1 VVLKRV
7 LVTGGAGF
15 IGSNFLRYM
24 VPRFPEVTFVNLDKL
39 TYAADLYN
47 LKEISKRQNYF
58 FIWGDI
64 SDKETLSKVMRDGV
78 DAIVNFAAESH
89 VDKSIAD
96 PNNFISTNIQG
107 CFNLLEWARKL
118 KIQKFLQVSTD
129 EVYGSLAGEG
139 SFRENSPLAPNN
151 PYSASKAAADCL
163 VRSYHK
169 TYGLNVNITRSS
181 KNYGPYQ
188 YSDKFI
194 PTVIYNA
201 MRDEPVPIYGDG
213 QQIRDWIY
221 VLDHCRALELV
232 LMNGKP
238 GAVYNIGAE
247 EEITNLELAGSIL
260 HLMGKSASL
269 INFISDRPGH
279 DRRYSVNA
287 VKIKAELNWQPEN
300 VLEVAL
306 QKTVE
311 WYLQKFASF
320 EKEE

>member
-1 VVLKRV
+1 MVLKKV

-15 IGSNFLRYM
+15 IGSNFLRHM
-24 VPRFPEVTFVNLDKL
+24 VLRYPEVTFVNLDKL
-39 TYAADLYN
+39 TYAADLSN

-64 SDKETLSKVMRDGV
+64 SDKETVNRVMRDGV

-96 PNNFISTNIQG
+96 PNNFIHTNIQG

-118 KIQKFLQVSTD
+118 KIKKFLQVSTD
-129 EVYGSLAGEG
+129 EVYGALGVEG
-139 SFRENSPLAPNN
+139 YFTENSPLSPNN

-163 VRSYHK
+163 VRAYHK

-181 KNYGPYQ
+181 NNYGPHQ
-188 YSDKFI
+188 YSEKFI
-194 PTVIYNA
+194 PNVIYSA

-232 LMNGKP
+232 LLKGKP

-269 INFISDRPGH
+269 INFISDRLGH
-279 DRRYSVNA
+279 DRRYAVNA
-287 VKIKAELNWQPEN
+287 DKIKAELSWQPEN

-311 WYLQKFASF
+311 WYLKKAQSL

>member
-1 VVLKRV
+1 MVLKKV

-24 VPRFPEVTFVNLDKL
+24 VPRFPGVTFVNLDKL
-39 TYAADLYN
+39 TYAADLSN

-64 SDKETLSKVMRDGV
+64 SDKETVGRVITDGV

-89 VDKSIAD
+89 VDKSITD
-96 PNNFISTNIQG
+96 PYNFINTNIQG
-107 CFNLLEWARKL
+107 CFNLLEWARKF
-118 KIQKFLQVSTD
+118 KVKKFLQVSTD
-129 EVYGSLAGEG
+129 EVYGSLGQEG
-139 SFRENSPLAPNN
+139 YFAENLPLAPNN

-163 VRSYHK
+163 VRAYHK

-181 KNYGPYQ
+181 NNYGPYQ
-188 YSDKFI
+188 NKEKFI
-194 PTVIYNA
+194 PAVIYSA

-232 LMNGKP
+232 LLKGKP

-269 INFISDRPGH
+269 INFISDRLGH
-279 DRRYSVNA
+279 DRRYAVNA
-287 VKIKAELNWQPEN
+287 DKIKAELSWQPEN

-311 WYLQKFASF
+311 WYLQKVQSL